1 MRASRDAAMV
11 RTSAMASVPIIS
23 SISPKYSPGSKVV
36 ICCIR
41 PPKRFTISASPE
53 SNTHKCGA
61 SPSRAIHSPA
71 ASWMSA
77 ARDASRARN
86 SLEIALHK
94 GTQARSSGR
103 IITSLYARA
112 EMRRERRSFVDR
124 SSTDRAWPAAYHR
137 SMNGMTRPLIAT
149 AAALFLAVG
158 AASVA
163 QPQQQASPIFGVT
176 IPAGYRNWEFV
187 ASSQETGDLDELR
200 AVVGNAL
207 SMAAYRNGT
216 LPFPDGAVLVKL
228 AYKRVQSSEFPA
240 AFVPGSPTTVQVMV
254 KDSKRYASTGGWGFG
269 RFINSVPVDEA
280 QHRTCFA
287 CHAAHV
293 KDHDFVFTRYA
304 E

>member
-1 MRASRDAAMV
+1 
-11 RTSAMASVPIIS
+11 
-23 SISPKYSPGSKVV
+23 
-36 ICCIR
+36 
-41 PPKRFTISASPE
+41 
-53 SNTHKCGA
+53 
-61 SPSRAIHSPA
+61 
-71 ASWMSA
+71 
-77 ARDASRARN
+77 
-86 SLEIALHK
+86 
-94 GTQARSSGR
+94 
-103 IITSLYARA
+103 
-112 EMRRERRSFVDR
+112 
-124 SSTDRAWPAAYHR
+124 
-137 SMNGMTRPLIAT
+137 MTRPLIAT

-207 SMAAYRNGT
+207 SMAAYRNAT
-216 LPFPDGAVLVKL
+216 LPFPDGAILVKL

-269 RFINSVPVDEA
+269 RFINGVPVDEA